1 MTSRDKEKTTATT
14 SNSLALTRKQH
25 ELTQEGFGGNVVKS
39 RVYDH
44 QAIIAIM
51 GFVSEIPSIA
61 TRGHQ
66 ILGIIG
72 TRSFSDTMTNA
83 LM

>member
-1 MTSRDKEKTTATT
+1 LTSRDKEKTTATT

-39 RVYDH
+39 RVYD
-44 QAIIAIM
+44 QVIIAIM

>member
-1 MTSRDKEKTTATT
+1 LTSRDKEKTTATT

-39 RVYDH
+39 RVYD
-44 QAIIAIM
+44 QVIIAIM
-51 GFVSEIPSIA
+51 GFASEIPSIA

>member
-1 MTSRDKEKTTATT
+1 LTSRDKEKITATT

-39 RVYDH
+39 RVYD

>member
-1 MTSRDKEKTTATT
+1 MTSRDKEKITATT

-39 RVYDH
+39 RVYD